1 MNSAAAPSPERQ
13 STALGRSLIKYAV
26 MALIL
31 AGVLWLTS
39 GRSDW
44 MRAWV
49 YVGLTV
55 AAQAV
60 VGILIHRR
68 NPDLLAERSRI
79 QGGTKSFDKVLA
91 PIVGIV
97 GPVALWVVAGL
108 DVRAHWPPPVPLSWS
123 IAGYAICSA
132 GIALT
137 AWAMLNN
144 RFFSATVRLQRERGH
159 AVIDRGPYAYVRH
172 PGYTGALAF
181 TLASPIALGS
191 RAALW
196 PAAITVVALV
206 IRTALED
213 RVLRSELEG
222 YANYAGRVRSRLLPG
237 LW

>member
-1 MNSAAAPSPERQ
+1 
-13 STALGRSLIKYAV
+13 

-31 AGVLWLTS
+31 AGVLGLTS

-44 MRAWV
+44 MRAWS

-68 NPDLLAERSRI
+68 NPDLLDERSRI
-79 QGGTKSFDKVLA
+79 QAGTKGFDKALA
-91 PIVGIV
+91 PIVAIV

-108 DVRAHWPPPVPLSWS
+108 DVRWHWPPAVPLSWS
-123 IAGYAICSA
+123 IGGYAICLA

-144 RFFSATVRLQRERGH
+144 RFFSATVRIQSDRGH
-159 AVIDRGPYAYVRH
+159 AVVDRGPYAFVRH

-191 RAALW
+191 WLALW
-196 PAAITVVALV
+196 PAAITCVALV

-222 YANYAGRVRSRLLPG
+222 YAGYAGRVRSRLLPG